1 MTAARYGP
9 VSMPAIWEHAY
20 QEPIYLVTNLSDLDA
35 AVQLYRKRAHIET
48 FFSDQKSRGFHIHK
62 SHLCAPARLSR
73 LLIASC
79 LAYLWIVYLGVCA
92 MRDDWMYRLCGENGY
107 VIVSMSDLAVLA
119 LESSIAVEEQ
129 VLRVRIQILTNC
141 SLREAIHAML
151 DQEEPRTVI
160 SVQPWSL

>member
-1 MTAARYGP
+1 
-9 VSMPAIWEHAY
+9 
-20 QEPIYLVTNLSDLDA
+20 
-35 AVQLYRKRAHIET
+35 
-48 FFSDQKSRGFHIHK
+48 
-62 SHLCAPARLSR
+62 
-73 LLIASC
+73 
-79 LAYLWIVYLGVCA
+79 
-92 MRDDWMYRLCGENGY
+92 MYRLCGENGY

-119 LESSIAVEEQ
+119 LENSIAVEEQ